1 MINSITKRIMTWV
14 AKAMLWRQP
23 SVPTG
28 TGLFL
33 RIGIFK
39 IKNLRNGVF
48 KAQKSRPSFSEIG
61 FKGVIKT

>member
-1 MINSITKRIMTWV
+1 M

-33 RIGIFK
+33 RLGIFK
-39 IKNLRNGVF
+39 IKILRKGVF
-48 KAQKSRPSFSEIG
+48 GKEKSDDCAMI
-61 FKGVIKT
+61 